1 MPQVL
6 IAIAV
11 ALYGVLALLLLSLN
25 IASLWKWWVKGAAIV
40 ATVGC
45 VAATYLTV
53 IAMLGWPSDG
63 RLPATFHVVATRVI
77 EPDRAVGR
85 AGRIYLWVEEVDAH
99 MLPVSAPRGY
109 QLPYTRTLA
118 DRADAVQKRI
128 AAGDEMLG
136 TATQVEDS
144 RDLRAENGQQ
154 GDESVETGANVGFG
168 AGPAGS
174 KDAASAKSD
183 GPNITFHEMPAMHLP
198 EKANGRADR

>member
-1 MPQVL
+1 VPQVL

-40 ATVGC
+40 VTVGC
-45 VAATYLTV
+45 VAATYLAVT
-53 IAMLGWPSDG
+53 AMLGWPSDR
-63 RLPATFHVVATRVI
+63 RLPAKFHVVATRVI
-77 EPDRAVGR
+77 EPDRAIR
-85 AGRIYLWVEEVDAH
+85 KAGLIYLWVEEVDAN
-99 MLPVSAPRGY
+99 MLPISAPRGY

-144 RDLRAENGQQ
+144 RDLRDENGQQ
-154 GDESVETGANVGFG
+154 GDEGVETGANVGFG
-168 AGPAGS
+168 AGPTGS
-174 KDAASAKSD
+174 KDAASTKSD

-198 EKANGRADR
+198 AKANGRADQ

>member
-1 MPQVL
+1 VPQVL
-6 IAIAV
+6 IAITV
-11 ALYGVLALLLLSLN
+11 ALYGGLALLLLSLN

-40 ATVGC
+40 VTACC

-53 IAMLGWPSDG
+53 TAMLGWPSDG
-63 RLPATFHVVATRVI
+63 RLPGKFHVVATRVI
-77 EPDRAVGR
+77 EPDRAIGK
-85 AGRIYLWVEEVDAH
+85 AGLIYLWVEEVDAN
-99 MLPVSAPRGY
+99 MLPITAPRGY

-144 RDLRAENGQQ
+144 RDLRDENGQQ
-154 GDESVETGANVGFG
+154 GDEAVETGANVGFG
-168 AGPAGS
+168 AGPTGS
-174 KDAASAKSD
+174 KDAASTKSD

-198 EKANGRADR
+198 AKANGRADR

>member
-6 IAIAV
+6 IVITI
-11 ALYGVLALLLLSLN
+11 ALYGGLALLLLSLN

-40 ATVGC
+40 VTVGC

-53 IAMLGWPSDG
+53 TALLGWPSDA
-63 RLPATFHVVATRVI
+63 RLPAQFHVVATRVI
-77 EPDRAVGR
+77 EPDRAVGT
-85 AGRIYLWVEEVDAH
+85 AGRIYLWVEEVDAN
-99 MLPVSAPRGY
+99 MLPVSPPRGY

-118 DRADAVQKRI
+118 DRTDGVQKRI

-144 RDLRAENGQQ
+144 RDLRDENGQQ
-154 GDESVETGANVGFG
+154 GDEGLQIGANVGFG
-168 AGPAGS
+168 AGPTGS
-174 KDAASAKSD
+174 KDAASTKSD

-198 EKANGRADR
+198 VKANGRADP